1 MLEMAWG
8 WITWSWNDDLC
19 SMRLCVKYEFVVE
32 CGVCWKKDVC
42 EYTCDDMYIVWMLWY
57 YENPVI
63 DRW

>member
-32 CGVCWKKDVC
+32 CGMCWKKDVW
-42 EYTCDDMYIVWMLWY
+42 EYTCDDIYI
-57 YENPVI
+57 
-63 DRW
+63 